1 MKISTKFIMSVFQ
14 KELKD
19 MIVEKSVSSE
29 LLTSTKFLKMKV
41 NRNKWWIGISLAIAS
56 ISKEKKV

>member
-41 NRNKWWIGISLAIAS
+41 NRNKW
-56 ISKEKKV
+56 